1 MPPPSDN
8 AFGRAVRHVR
18 RIARPWTWRLGRRP
32 SDGHQKAG
40 NFLRELVFGANDG
53 LVSNVALVAG
63 VAGGTDNPNVI
74 LLGGIAGLVAGAISM
89 ALGAYVSTKSEQ
101 EFRDA
106 EEARERWEVDN
117 MRDQELAETRQI
129 FRLKGITGPLLDE
142 VVAAV
147 SRDHEQW
154 VKLMMTEEL
163 GFADQSPRPKVSAT
177 VMGLAFSVGA
187 LFPVVPYFITEG
199 DAALITS
206 LSLTAAALFGVG
218 ALRASMTTGSMW
230 RKGIE
235 MVVLGGGAVAI
246 AYLIG
251 HAVGVTV

>member
-1 MPPPSDN
+1 VPPPSDN

-177 VMGLAFSVGA
+177 VMGLAFSVGS

-251 HAVGVTV
+251 HAVGVTI

>member
-177 VMGLAFSVGA
+177 VMGLAFSVGS

-251 HAVGVTV
+251 HAVGVTI